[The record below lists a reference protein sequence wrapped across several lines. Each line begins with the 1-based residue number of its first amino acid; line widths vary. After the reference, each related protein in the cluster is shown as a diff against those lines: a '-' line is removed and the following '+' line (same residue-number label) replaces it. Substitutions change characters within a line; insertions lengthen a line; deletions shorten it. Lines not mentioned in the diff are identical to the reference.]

1 MKKKKVLKVIL
12 FIVLAIILVFLV
24 INIRKM
30 LIIKDL
36 CEKVEKYE
44 TSNNYYEKITIIQE
58 L

>member
-1 MKKKKVLKVIL
+1 M
-12 FIVLAIILVFLV
+12 VLAIVLVFLV
-24 INIRKM
+24 INIWKM

>member
-36 CEKVEKYE
+36 CEKVEKYD
-44 TSNNYYEKITIIQE
+44 TSNNYYEKITIIQK

>member
-1 MKKKKVLKVIL
+1 MKKRKILKLIL
-12 FIVLAIILVFLV
+12 FVVLAIVLVFLV
-24 INIRKM
+24 INIWKM

>member
-1 MKKKKVLKVIL
+1 MKKRKILKLIL
-12 FIVLAIILVFLV
+12 FVVLAIVLVFLV
-24 INIRKM
+24 INIWKM

-44 TSNNYYEKITIIQE
+44 TSNNHYEKITIIQE